1 MSKKDRKVSL
11 EQFIDTFDDPSK
23 IASFTDRG
31 KGVNDVV
38 TYCDR
43 EERLWY
49 ELQAVERAC
58 KKLRQGVY
66 RKTVRTVYRVVRF
79 ERCAEEEQRQLILR
93 MLRVKEGA
101 YYMRI
106 RKIIRILTHSRRR

>member
-11 EQFIDTFDDPSK
+11 EQFLDSFDDPSK
-23 IASFTDRG
+23 IASLTDFG
-31 KGVNDVV
+31 MGVKGLMSH
-38 TYCDR
+38 CDR
-43 EERLWY
+43 EARLWD
-49 ELQAVERAC
+49 ELQAIERAC
-58 KKLRQGVY
+58 RKLRQGVF
-66 RKTVRTVYRVVRF
+66 RKTVRTVYRVLRF
-79 ERCAEEEQRQLILR
+79 ERCAVEEQRPLILR